1 MARNGIR
8 TRRSRRWLAVSVTA
22 GLLYTALAG
31 TSLGAQEPTE
41 ANIASGRR
49 LYHQKADC
57 QACHGWSGN
66 GDKLDSQAPDGAD
79 LRASTL
85 DRDQLIF
92 VIKCGLP
99 GREMP
104 AFDRMS
110 YKDDRCLGRTQAD
123 LDRLGLEL
131 PDAGSTLQNREIERL
146 ADFLMSKVIGKGEM
160 NRAACIDFWG
170 EEVDVCEDVQP

>member
-1 MARNGIR
+1 MTKGISN
-8 TRRSRRWLAVSVTA
+8 RRGWWVTVCAVS
-22 GLLYTALAG
+22 GLLLTMTTGAEL
-31 TSLGAQEPTE
+31 LAQEPTE
-41 ANIASGRR
+41 ADIASGRR
-49 LYHQKADC
+49 LFHQKGDC

-85 DRDQLIF
+85 DREQLIF

-123 LDRLGLEL
+123 LDRMGLEL
-131 PDAGSTLQNREIERL
+131 TDPGATLQNREIERL

-160 NRAACIDFWG
+160 DRAACIDFWG
-170 EEVDVCEDVQP
+170 EDVDVCGDFRQ

>member
-1 MARNGIR
+1 MARNGMC
-8 TRRSRRWLAVSVTA
+8 TRRSRRWLAVSVTG
-22 GLLYTALAG
+22 GLLYTALSG
-31 TSLGAQEPTE
+31 THLVAQEPTE

-85 DRDQLIF
+85 DREQLIF

-104 AFDRMS
+104 AFDRRS

-123 LDRLGLEL
+123 LDRMGLEL
-131 PDAGSTLQNREIERL
+131 PDPGSTLQNREIERL

-160 NRAACIDFWG
+160 DRAACIDFWD

>member
-1 MARNGIR
+1 VSSNGISV
-8 TRRSRRWLAVSVTA
+8 RSRWLLAVAAASGVLLAVTS
-22 GLLYTALAG
+22 GPNLR
-31 TSLGAQEPTE
+31 AQEPTE

-85 DRDQLIF
+85 DRERLIF

-123 LDRLGLEL
+123 LDRMGLEL
-131 PDAGSTLQNREIERL
+131 PDAGATLQNREVERL
-146 ADFLMSKVIGKGEM
+146 ADFLMTKVIGKGEM
-160 NRAACIDFWG
+160 DRATCIDFWG
-170 EEVDVCEDVQP
+170 EDIDVCADLQN

>member
-1 MARNGIR
+1 MAKQEMLG
-8 TRRSRRWLAVSVTA
+8 RSGWRVVVSAVGGLLLTMTSGA
-22 GLLYTALAG
+22 GLL
-31 TSLGAQEPTE
+31 AQEPTD

-49 LYHQKADC
+49 LFHQKGDC

-85 DRDQLIF
+85 DREQLIF

-123 LDRLGLEL
+123 LDRMGLEL
-131 PDAGSTLQNREIERL
+131 PDPGATLQNREIDRL

-160 NRAACIDFWG
+160 DRAACIDFWG
-170 EEVDVCEDVQP
+170 EDVDVCAEF

>member
-1 MARNGIR
+1 MARNGMC

-22 GLLYTALAG
+22 GLLYAALSG
-31 TSLGAQEPTE
+31 TPLGAQEPTE

-85 DRDQLIF
+85 DREQLIF

-104 AFDRMS
+104 AFDRRS

-123 LDRLGLEL
+123 LDRMGLEL
-131 PDAGSTLQNREIERL
+131 PDPGATLQNREIERL

-160 NRAACIDFWG
+160 DRAACIDFWG
-170 EEVDVCEDVQP
+170 EEVDVCEDVEP